1 MTVVAQRGKPRAV
14 GVEHQRINHPGRQIG
29 RDAVFARDGD
39 QLDARRGGRLEEVGI
54 DPRRREGVGAA
65 QRQRLALRQV
75 EVQLVVV
82 HVELGHRRSVD
93 SDVGRRKLLLAHLL
107 DGQHGRRIAARDVH
121 REAVDAAQVERL
133 ALGKPQVATV
143 GNLDQIAGSG
153 QDPVGIGK
161 RGIRL
166 TQEFALVPVLRPE
179 ELEVEVRSVDRNA
192 GHQRDLEFLV
202 RNASQTQARGA
213 HIPTVAVLDD
223 GFADTGSDR
232 PDRIART
239 VGGERR
245 ILRGRL
251 HGLDTQVAV
260 FEIGR
265 HLVHARHRQEGQGL
279 GIRSVG
285 PFEEVAVD
293 VPVGEIGNARQRVG
307 LILRQRGDDAVI
319 VVVHHR
325 HLRIVEEQLDEGRTL
340 ETLQIEGDRE
350 LPGVRI
356 GEGNRLGRV
365 GDDPALLGA
374 VTERHHRALPVEV
387 GCRDVALRLL
397 RELVRHGVFVVI
409 ARRLHA
415 ILRVI
420 EEERQVGGLGTRY
433 GERPVDGRRSEAH
446 VLPHEAQRGLAVG
459 NVLVEG
465 KRHSPRVGSV
475 AFGADHLLGDHLVVE
490 EYLRL
495 ERRERIA
502 VGHRHLEV
510 DLAAV
515 DARRIGRND
524 GHLGTDVGGE
534 QFGIVLAR
542 RRRGSDEQRQCDV
555 FQRFHVLRILK
566 VSFRLRRPSGTRR
579 STWPGW
585 CI

>member
-1 MTVVAQRGKPRAV
+1 M
-14 GVEHQRINHPGRQIG
+14 
-29 RDAVFARDGD
+29 
-39 QLDARRGGRLEEVGI
+39 
-54 DPRRREGVGAA
+54 
-65 QRQRLALRQV
+65 
-75 EVQLVVV
+75 
-82 HVELGHRRSVD
+82 
-93 SDVGRRKLLLAHLL
+93 
-107 DGQHGRRIAARDVH
+107 
-121 REAVDAAQVERL
+121 
-133 ALGKPQVATV
+133 
-143 GNLDQIAGSG
+143 
-153 QDPVGIGK
+153 
-161 RGIRL
+161 
-166 TQEFALVPVLRPE
+166 
-179 ELEVEVRSVDRNA
+179 
-192 GHQRDLEFLV
+192 
-202 RNASQTQARGA
+202 
-213 HIPTVAVLDD
+213 
-223 GFADTGSDR
+223 
-232 PDRIART
+232 
-239 VGGERR
+239 
-245 ILRGRL
+245 
-251 HGLDTQVAV
+251 

-265 HLVHARHRQEGQGL
+265 HLVHARHRQEGQRL
-279 GIRSVG
+279 GIG
-285 PFEEVAVD
+285 NIGAFEEVAVHI
-293 VPVGEIGNARQRVG
+293 PVGEVRNARQRVG
-307 LILRQRGDDAVI
+307 PALGQRGNDAVI
-319 VVVHHR
+319 VIVDHR
-325 HLRIVEEQLDEGRTL
+325 HLRLAEEQFDERRTL
-340 ETLQIEGDRE
+340 EGQQVEGDRE
-350 LPGVRI
+350 LPGIRI
-356 GEGNRLGRV
+356 GEGNGV
-365 GDDPALLGA
+365 GGIGDDAAGPGVVAEG
-374 VTERHHRALPVEV
+374 HHRASGVEF
-387 GCRDVALRLL
+387 GRRDVALRLL
-397 RELVRHGVFVVI
+397 RELVRHGVFVVVT
-409 ARRLHA
+409 RRLHA
-415 ILRVI
+415 VLRVI
-420 EEERQVGGLGTRY
+420 EKERQVGGLGTRY